1 MVDGTTLQ
9 ALPEQSNSDTTDNR
23 GDFVMPSWGR
33 YLVYALLAIIV
44 AASVAFAIRSY
55 QNAPNANIYI
65 DPTGLTAAQYQ
76 ALKAT
81 MGTQASG
88 NYFIADIQ
96 SMRNIALSLSWVD
109 EVSLVRDWQRG
120 IVVAALPKKAVAKFG
135 TERLVDAE
143 GQVFVPV
150 EPVEQIVTEQQQLV
164 TLQGSKNQ
172 APVIM
177 QQMQQ
182 VNQWFA
188 PLDIKVVDIILTPR
202 MTWLIRFDD
211 GLRVIVDNE
220 NTAQKL
226 LNLSQ
231 LLSNQL
237 SQQRDNI
244 QAVDLRYKNG
254 FTITW
259 HDNADQAASSAA
271 ASDPNLAQAADA
283 PDLERI
289 EATVPLNDADVV
301 LD

>member
-1 MVDGTTLQ
+1 MVDGTTLH
-9 ALPEQSNSDTTDNR
+9 ALPEQSNSEATDTR
-23 GDFVMPSWGR
+23 GDFVIPSWGR
-33 YLVYALLAIIV
+33 YLVYIMLALIV

-65 DPTGLTAAQYQ
+65 DPTGLSPAQYQ
-76 ALKAT
+76 ALKST
-81 MGTQASG
+81 MGEQASG

-96 SMRNIALSLSWVD
+96 SMRNIALSLSWID

-120 IVVAALPKKAVAKFG
+120 IVITALPKKAVAKFG

-150 EPVEQIVTEQQQLV
+150 ESMAADEQQLV
-164 TLQGSKNQ
+164 TLQGNKGQ

-231 LLSNQL
+231 LLGNQL
-237 SQQRDNI
+237 NQQRDKI

-259 HDNADQAASSAA
+259 HANTDESVSNAA
-271 ASDPNLAQAADA
+271 ANNPNLAQAAEA
-283 PDLERI
+283 PNLEGI
-289 EATVPLNDADVV
+289 AETVALNDADVV

>member
-1 MVDGTTLQ
+1 MVDGTTLH
-9 ALPEQSNSDTTDNR
+9 ALPDQSNSEATDTHA
-23 GDFVMPSWGR
+23 DFVVPSWGR
-33 YLVYALLAIIV
+33 YLVYILLALLV

-55 QNAPNANIYI
+55 QSAPNATIYI

-76 ALKAT
+76 ALKST
-81 MGTQASG
+81 MGDQAAG
-88 NYFIADIQ
+88 NYFNADIQ
-96 SMRNIALSLSWVD
+96 SMRNIALSLSWID

-120 IVVAALPKKAVAKFG
+120 IVITALPKKAVAKFG

-150 EPVEQIVTEQQQLV
+150 DSAITDKQHLV
-164 TLQGSKNQ
+164 TLQGNKGQ

-188 PLDIKVVDIILTPR
+188 PLGIKVEDIILTPR

-231 LLSNQL
+231 LLGNQL
-237 SQQRDNI
+237 SQQRDKI
-244 QAVDLRYKNG
+244 QSVDLRYKNG

-259 HDNADQAASSAA
+259 HSPTEESVSTAA
-271 ASDPNLAQAADA
+271 ANNPNLAQAADA
-283 PDLERI
+283 PQLEAI
-289 EATVPLNDADVV
+289 KETVLLNDADVV

>member
-1 MVDGTTLQ
+1 MVDGTTLH
-9 ALPEQSNSDTTDNR
+9 ALPEQSNSEATDTR
-23 GDFVMPSWGR
+23 GDFVIPSWGR
-33 YLVYALLAIIV
+33 YLVYIMLALIV

-65 DPTGLTAAQYQ
+65 DPTGLSAAQYQ
-76 ALKAT
+76 ALKGT
-81 MGTQASG
+81 MGEQASG

-96 SMRNIALSLSWVD
+96 SMRNIALSLSWID

-120 IVVAALPKKAVAKFG
+120 IVITALPKKAVAKFG

-150 EPVEQIVTEQQQLV
+150 ESMATDEQQLV
-164 TLQGSKNQ
+164 TLQGNKGQ

-231 LLSNQL
+231 LLGNQL
-237 SQQRDNI
+237 SQQRDKI

-259 HDNADQAASSAA
+259 HANADESVSTAA
-271 ASDPNLAQAADA
+271 ANNPNLAQAAEAPNLDA
-283 PDLERI
+283 IAE
-289 EATVPLNDADVV
+289 TVVQNDADVV